1 MKVKFLILLLV
12 LGPLSI
18 VHGPAFAQSTPPWQA
33 LKEITVKIDLMN
45 GNKKAKAKIIK
56 QALEMAGHCVA
67 ERPKEA
73 GCYYYR
79 GQVTG
84 LYYENHLFGYQGGV
98 RSMIADWQKALEL
111 DPKFDHGGPD
121 RMLGEIYTDLPK
133 YFGTKDVRQDL
144 NKAIQHLEKSIQ
156 IAPDYPTQ
164 RIDLATALLKANRK
178 DEARIALESAKTKIP
193 KWPEDPYFS
202 GWQEDAKE
210 LEGELE

>member
-1 MKVKFLILLLV
+1 
-12 LGPLSI
+12 
-18 VHGPAFAQSTPPWQA
+18 
-33 LKEITVKIDLMN
+33 
-45 GNKKAKAKIIK
+45 
-56 QALEMAGHCVA
+56 
-67 ERPKEA
+67 
-73 GCYYYR
+73 
-79 GQVTG
+79 
-84 LYYENHLFGYQGGV
+84 
-98 RSMIADWQKALEL
+98 MIADWQKALEL